1 VVAAAGSACS
11 GRGPGAGGTGGL
23 QRSGDATTRWLLLP
37 SSLGDESG
45 PVSPWSSVGGGGLA
59 VSCRR
64 CRGGASGSAVPL
76 PVEALW
82 MRQEQAAVT
91 VGSVWKAWC

>member
-45 PVSPWSSVGGGGLA
+45 PVSPWSSVGGGAGGLLPE
-59 VSCRR
+59 VPWWCFGQCR
-64 CRGGASGSAVPL
+64 ASSG
-76 PVEALW
+76 
-82 MRQEQAAVT
+82 
-91 VGSVWKAWC
+91 